1 MFLQELVQVKTHQEI
16 SPGHY
21 LLTLRAPRITEMARP
36 GQFVH
41 VKCSSAMDP
50 LLRRP
55 ISLHYIN
62 KAAGTITLLYHVVG
76 RGTQLLSQVKVGETL
91 DVMGPLGKGFSFP
104 DKPGHVVVV
113 GGGIGTAPLLP
124 LVEALLEKDQR
135 VTAVMGARSEEYLLG
150 IDQLAGLGANVY
162 LATDDGSRGHGGFV
176 TDLVEKIISEEK
188 VDFAYICGP
197 TPMMKAASRL
207 FIKFCIPGQVSME
220 ERMGCGVGA
229 CLACVCRIKQ
239 SASGS
244 LTSGCQCPGQEK
256 YAEPATSYKQPATSF
271 DYKKVCVDGPVFNL
285 EEVAWDE

>member
-1 MFLQELVQVKTHQEI
+1 MSLQEFAQVKTHQEI

-21 LLTLRAPRITEMARP
+21 LLTLRAPRITEVARP

-41 VKCSSAMDP
+41 VKCSPAMDP

-76 RGTQLLSQVKVGETL
+76 RGTQLLSQVREGETL
-91 DVMGPLGKGFSFP
+91 DIMGPLGKGFTLP
-104 DKPGHVVVV
+104 DKPGHVLVV

-124 LVEALLEKDQR
+124 LVEALLEKDHR
-135 VTAVMGARSEEYLLG
+135 VTAVMGARSEEFLLG
-150 IDQLAGLGANVY
+150 IDQLAGLGAEVH
-162 LATDDGSRGHGGFV
+162 LVTDDGSRGHKGFV
-176 TDLVEKIISEEK
+176 TDLVERIITGER

-197 TPMMKAASRL
+197 TPMMKATSRL
-207 FIKFCIPGQVSME
+207 FIKAGIPGQVSLE

-229 CLACVCRIKQ
+229 CLACVCK
-239 SASGS
+239 
-244 LTSGCQCPGQEK
+244 GQL
-256 YAEPATSYKQPATSF
+256 PATSYTSF

-285 EEVAWDE
+285 EEVVWDE